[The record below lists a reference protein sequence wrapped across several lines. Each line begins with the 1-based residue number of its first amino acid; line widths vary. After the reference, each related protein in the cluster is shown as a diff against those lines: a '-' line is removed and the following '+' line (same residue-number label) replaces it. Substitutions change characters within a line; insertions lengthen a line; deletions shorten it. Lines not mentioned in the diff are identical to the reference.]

1 MIGIGLNI
9 KILKIPT
16 KKILITG
23 VAGFIG
29 YHLAEKLLQHGIT
42 IIGLDNLNSY
52 YNVELKWARLNQLGI
67 SRSRFSHHQKLI
79 EYSSHNRNLWFYKI
93 DLEDDSTLDKLFTLH
108 KFDAVCNLAA
118 QAGVRYSIENPKIY
132 IESNVKS
139 VFNKHFCHHIL
150 FSGPIPPN
158 PTHLLANGNFGVLL
172 KEARNHYDFI
182 VVDLAPTLLVT
193 DTILVSKYADVTLC
207 VVRSN
212 VTDKKIIP
220 FSVELSKRNQLKNM
234 AYVINAVDRKKGIGY
249 NYGYE
254 YTYGK

>member
-1 MIGIGLNI
+1 LN
-9 KILKIPT
+9 
-16 KKILITG
+16 KKVL
-23 VAGFIG
+23 
-29 YHLAEKLLQHGIT
+29 
-42 IIGLDNLNSY
+42 IIGGDLRNPQLHSYTSLNK
-52 YNVELKWARLNQLGI
+52 NVDGLTNY
-67 SRSRFSHHQKLI
+67 LI
-79 EYSSHNRNLWFYKI
+79 
-93 DLEDDSTLDKLFTLH
+93 D
-108 KFDAVCNLAA
+108 
-118 QAGVRYSIENPKIY
+118 PKVDWK
-132 IESNVKS
+132 SNVKS

-150 FSGPIPPN
+150 FSGSIPPD

>member
-1 MIGIGLNI
+1 LIGIGLNI

-29 YHLAEKLLQHGIT
+29 YHLAENLLQHAIT
-42 IIGLDNLNSY
+42 IIGLDSLNSY

-93 DLEDDSTLDKLFTLH
+93 DLEDDSSLDKLFTLH

-132 IESNVKS
+132 IESNVKGFLNILECCRQQKIKRLVYAS
-139 VFNKHFCHHIL
+139 SSSVYRNSKQTPFNESSNVDYPVSLYAATKKANELMAHTYSHLYDIETIGLRFFTVYGPWGRPEMALFLFTKSILNDKPIKVFNNGK
-150 FSGPIPPN
+150 
-158 PTHLLANGNFGVLL
+158 LL
-172 KEARNHYDFI
+172 
-182 VVDLAPTLLVT
+182 
-193 DTILVSKYADVTLC
+193 
-207 VVRSN
+207 
-212 VTDKKIIP
+212 
-220 FSVELSKRNQLKNM
+220 Q
-234 AYVINAVDRKKGIGY
+234 
-249 NYGYE
+249 
-254 YTYGK
+254 